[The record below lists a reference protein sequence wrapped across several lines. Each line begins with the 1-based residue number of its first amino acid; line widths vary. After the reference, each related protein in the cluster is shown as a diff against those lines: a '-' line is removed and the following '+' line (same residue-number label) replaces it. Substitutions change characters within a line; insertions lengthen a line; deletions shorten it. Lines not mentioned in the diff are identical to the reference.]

1 VSVIETTHLVKS
13 FGKTLAINH
22 LDLQVPKGISGFVGR
37 NGAGKTTTIGLLL
50 GLLKPD
56 SGEATF
62 FGLDCWRDS
71 FQIRRRLG
79 IMHEV
84 NAYPGGFSAKRLLEH
99 VARIYGVTQPNQ
111 RISQLLTDVGLADA
125 KDKPIKSYS
134 AGMTRR
140 LGLAQALLSD
150 PEFAILDEPT
160 ANIDPL
166 GRIALLNKIKEMNKD
181 HGTSFLI
188 STHILSDL
196 ERVCN
201 WLSIVD
207 AGHVVDQG
215 AVADLAEKYS
225 ANLYKIVVSEPTIFL
240 AKLQGLTLVKNAWI
254 EGENVFCQV
263 QDPAVFYGEIPK
275 IASSLN
281 LQLKSFQQMV
291 GTLEEIYTRTAGGK

>member
-1 VSVIETTHLVKS
+1 
-13 FGKTLAINH
+13 
-22 LDLQVPKGISGFVGR
+22 
-37 NGAGKTTTIGLLL
+37 
-50 GLLKPD
+50 
-56 SGEATF
+56 
-62 FGLDCWRDS
+62 
-71 FQIRRRLG
+71 
-79 IMHEV
+79 MHEV

-215 AVADLAEKYS
+215 AVADLPK
-225 ANLYKIVVSEPTIFL
+225 NTLPTCTRLLFL
-240 AKLQGLTLVKNAWI
+240 NPPFFLL
-254 EGENVFCQV
+254 
-263 QDPAVFYGEIPK
+263 
-275 IASSLN
+275 
-281 LQLKSFQQMV
+281 SFK
-291 GTLEEIYTRTAGGK
+291 G